1 MKVVTAKEIQELDR
15 RAEAEYGISSLIRM
29 ENAGAGAV
37 RAMEQHFP
45 RLYRSRVVVVC
56 GKGNNGGDGLVV
68 ARHLVNGGGR
78 APGPP
83 LGGEG
88 GGKGGG
94 GGKLGGGPWAGP
106 PTSRESP
113 LSLPILLSMRSGG
126 LASRGRPGGSPP
138 RRSSSS
144 MASG

>member
-15 RAEAEYGISSLIRM
+15 RAEAEYGISSLILM

-68 ARHLVNGGGR
+68 ARGRGPPQAWR
-78 APGPP
+78 APCRCRSDCRCDPRDWP
-83 LGGEG
+83 HR
-88 GGKGGG
+88 
-94 GGKLGGGPWAGP
+94 AGP
-106 PTSRESP
+106 GDRRRGDPAPQWPRATPRGFRSP
-113 LSLPILLSMRSGG
+113 L
-126 LASRGRPGGSPP
+126 RPRL
-138 RRSSSS
+138 RR
-144 MASG
+144 A